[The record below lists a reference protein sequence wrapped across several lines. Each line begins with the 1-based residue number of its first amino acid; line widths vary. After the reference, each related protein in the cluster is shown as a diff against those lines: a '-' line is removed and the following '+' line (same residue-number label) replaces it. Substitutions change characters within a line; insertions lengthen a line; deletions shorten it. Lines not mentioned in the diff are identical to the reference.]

1 MHAVASPE
9 ELPRFDACGITIG
22 NFDGVHKGH
31 QTLVRHTLDVCRQ
44 EGMDC
49 VLVTFWPH
57 PRMVVGGGKE
67 HHPLSSRQQRLALL
81 SELGVEYV
89 LELPFDTEMAAL
101 EPENFIARYLMPC
114 NMRRLL
120 MGYDFCLGRGRSG
133 HGQVLAGIGARLGFE
148 VEQLDAVVV
157 DGVIVSSSRLRQLIK
172 EGDVAA
178 AARLLGRNYGFSGFV
193 VHGDGRGKGLGFPT
207 ANLEPPQT
215 LLPARGVYATR
226 LLVDGHWRPSVTNVG
241 CKPTFAGQE
250 LTVESFVLEDVPD
263 LYGRELELEFVARLR
278 DEQKFPDAAA
288 LVAQIDNDIA
298 QARAILAGL

>member
-1 MHAVASPE
+1 MLAVASPE
-9 ELPRFDACGITIG
+9 ALPHFDACGITIG

-31 QTLVRHTLDVCRQ
+31 QVLVRHTLDVCRQ
-44 EGMDC
+44 EHMDC

-67 HHPLSSRQQRLALL
+67 HHPLSSREKRLQLL
-81 SELGVEYV
+81 AGLGVEYV
-89 LELPFDTEMAAL
+89 LELPFDTAMAAL
-101 EPENFIARYLMPC
+101 EPESFITRYLMPC

-133 HGQVLAGIGARLGFE
+133 HGQVLAAIGERLGFG
-148 VEQLDAVVV
+148 VEQLAAVVV
-157 DGVIVSSSRLRQLIK
+157 DDVIVSSSHLRELIK
-172 EGDVAA
+172 QGDVAA
-178 AARLLGRNYGFSGFV
+178 AARLLGRNYGFSGLV

-226 LLVDGHWRPSVTNVG
+226 LLVDGRRRPAVTNIG
-241 CKPTFAGQE
+241 CKPTFAGQA
-250 LTVESFVLEDVPD
+250 LTVESFVLEDVPN

-278 DEQKFPDAAA
+278 DEQKFSDVAA
-288 LVAQIDNDIA
+288 LVAQINRDIA
-298 QARAILAGL
+298 QARAILAV